1 MVDGTRG
8 ISCVYHSVREA
19 EVVRSKGIEEEE
31 GRGEEEAGERKRE
44 GEEENEEDGPRLNRL
59 WPEPYR
65 RD

>member
-1 MVDGTRG
+1 MKEGEKKK
-8 ISCVYHSVREA
+8 RE
-19 EVVRSKGIEEEE
+19 
-31 GRGEEEAGERKRE
+31 GERKRD